1 MLIDLAPAPVRTR
14 ETRAV
19 PSIVA
24 AVAFA
29 GYAAWS
35 LQRLRTFDASG
46 FDLGI
51 FEQAVRSYAHG
62 HWPVSDLL
70 GSDYPT
76 LGDHFH
82 PILAL
87 LAPFYLLWPS
97 PGLLLVAQALL
108 FALSAV
114 PVTRCAIE
122 VLGARRGAV
131 VGAGYVLSWGLLSAV
146 NFDFHEVCFAVPML
160 AFATEHLLRER
171 WRAAVWCA
179 LPLVLVKEDLP
190 MTLAAVGVVLVLN
203 RQRRLGWAVIAFGV
217 TTTALLV
224 LVVLPALNPG
234 SAYAHSGGFN
244 PFGGAIVKVSM
255 LLALLAPTAFTAL
268 RSPLVLLAV
277 PTLLWRLASA
287 NDRYWGMGY
296 HYSAVLMPI
305 VFIAAADGVRRFG
318 PRYRTLLPACALV
331 VGLGSLGLQAA
342 HLTSGVWTPS
352 QRDGIDAVL
361 ARIPDGATVMASNRL
376 APQLTSRCTV
386 LFFDG
391 YPHPE
396 LRPEWVVVANPEQSW
411 PTTLESKAA
420 AVTELERTGYLR
432 VDGTDSVV
440 LLHRA
445 GETSQ
450 R

>member
-1 MLIDLAPAPVRTR
+1 MLIDFAPAPARTR

-19 PSIVA
+19 PYVVA

-51 FEQAVRSYAHG
+51 FEQAVQSYAHG

-70 GSDYPT
+70 GPGAPT

-97 PGLLLVAQALL
+97 PACLLVAQAFL

-114 PVTRCAIE
+114 PVTRCASR
-122 VLGARRGAV
+122 VLGTRRGAV

-146 NFDFHEVCFAVPML
+146 NFDFHEVCFAVPMV
-160 AFATEHLLRER
+160 AFAAEHLLRER

-190 MTLAAVGVVLVLN
+190 LTLAAVGVVLVLKG
-203 RQRRLGWAVIAFGV
+203 QRRLGWAVAGFGV
-217 TTTALLV
+217 ATSVLLV
-224 LVVLPALNPG
+224 TVVLPALNPAG
-234 SAYAHSGGFN
+234 AYAHSGGLN
-244 PFGGAIVKVSM
+244 PFGGSIVKVSM
-255 LLALLAPTAFTAL
+255 LLALVVPTAFAAL
-268 RSPLVLLAV
+268 RSPVLLLAV
-277 PTLLWRLASA
+277 PTLLWRLVSA

-305 VFIAAADGVRRFG
+305 VFLAAADGVRRFD
-318 PRYRTLLPACALV
+318 RQWLLPACALAA
-331 VGLGSLGLQAA
+331 GLASLGLQVA
-342 HLTSGVWTPS
+342 HLTDGVWTPS

-361 ARIPDGATVMASNRL
+361 ARIPDGADVMASNRL
-376 APQLTSRCTV
+376 APRLTSRCTV

-391 YPHPE
+391 VSKE
-396 LRPEWVVVANPEQSW
+396 RPEWVAVAKPEQSW
-411 PTTLESKAA
+411 PTTLATKGLALE
-420 AVTELERTGYLR
+420 ELKSTGYLR
-432 VDGTDSVV
+432 VAETDSVV
-440 LLHRA
+440 LLHR
-445 GETSQ
+445 E
-450 R
+450 

>member
-1 MLIDLAPAPVRTR
+1 MLIDLAPVPGRTR
-14 ETRAV
+14 ETRAIPYV
-19 PSIVA
+19 VA

-70 GSDYPT
+70 GADRPT

-87 LAPFYLLWPS
+87 LAPCYLLWPS
-97 PGLLLVAQALL
+97 PGCLLVAQALL
-108 FALSAV
+108 FAVSAV
-114 PVTRCAIE
+114 PVTRCAVE
-122 VLGARRGAV
+122 LLGARRGAV

-146 NFDFHEVCFAVPML
+146 NFDFHEICFAVPML
-160 AFATEHLLRER
+160 AFAAEHLLRER

-190 MTLAAVGVVLVLN
+190 LTLAAVGVVLVLN
-203 RQRRLGWAVIAFGV
+203 RQRRLGWTVIVFGV
-217 TTTALLV
+217 VTSALLF
-224 LVVLPALNPG
+224 LVVLPALNPAG
-234 SAYAHSGGFN
+234 AYAHNGGFN

-255 LLALLAPTAFTAL
+255 LLALLAPTAFAAL
-268 RSPLVLLAV
+268 RSPLLLLAV
-277 PTLLWRLASA
+277 PTLLWRLVSA

-305 VFIAAADGVRRFG
+305 VFLAGVHGARRLA
-318 PRYRTLLPACALV
+318 RYLPACALL
-331 VGLGSLGLQAA
+331 VGLGSFGLQAA

-361 ARIPDGATVMASNRL
+361 ARIPDGATVLASNRL
-376 APQLTSRCTV
+376 APRLTSRCTV

-391 YPHPE
+391 VTP

-411 PTTLESKAA
+411 PTTLATKAA
-420 AVTELERTGYLR
+420 AVTELESTGYLR

-440 LLHRA
+440 LLHR
-445 GETSQ
+445 E
-450 R
+450 

>member
-1 MLIDLAPAPVRTR
+1 MLIDFAPAPARTR
-14 ETRAV
+14 ESRAV
-19 PSIVA
+19 PHVVA

-51 FEQAVRSYAHG
+51 FEQAVQSYAHG

-70 GSDYPT
+70 GADYPT

-97 PGLLLVAQALL
+97 PGCLLVAQALL
-108 FALSAV
+108 FALSAM
-114 PVTRCAIE
+114 PVTRCAIQL
-122 VLGARRGAV
+122 LGARRGAL

-160 AFATEHLLRER
+160 AFTAEHLLHGR
-171 WRAAVWCA
+171 WRPAVWCA

-190 MTLAAVGVVLVLN
+190 LTLAAVGVVLVLN
-203 RQRRLGWAVIAFGV
+203 RQRRLGWAVIGFGV
-217 TTTALLV
+217 VTSALLF

-234 SAYAHSGGFN
+234 GAYAHGSGFN

-255 LLALLAPTAFTAL
+255 LLALLAPTAFAAL
-268 RSPLVLLAV
+268 RSPLLLLAV
-277 PTLLWRLASA
+277 PTLLWRLVAA

-305 VFIAAADGVRRFG
+305 VFIAGVHGARRFG
-318 PRYRTLLPACALV
+318 GFKRYLPVCAVV
-331 VGLGSLGLQAA
+331 VGLASLGLQAA
-342 HLTSGVWTPS
+342 HLTDGVWTPA
-352 QRDGIDAVL
+352 QRAGITAVL
-361 ARIPDGATVMASNRL
+361 ARIPDGATVLASNRL
-376 APQLTSRCTV
+376 APHLTSRCTV

-391 YPHPE
+391 VTGE
-396 LRPEWVVVANPEQSW
+396 RPEWVAVAQPEQSW
-411 PTTLESKAA
+411 PTTLATKAA
-420 AVTELERTGYLR
+420 ALADLEDTGYR
-432 VDGTDSVV
+432 RIDGTDSVV
-440 LLHRA
+440 LLHR
-445 GETSQ
+445 E
-450 R
+450 

>member
-1 MLIDLAPAPVRTR
+1 MLIALAPAPARTR
-14 ETRAV
+14 LRAPYV
-19 PSIVA
+19 VA
-24 AVAFA
+24 GVAFA

-62 HWPVSDLL
+62 HWPMSDLL
-70 GSDYPT
+70 GPGAPT

-97 PGLLLVAQALL
+97 PGTLLLAQAFLL
-108 FALSAV
+108 ALSAV
-114 PVTRCAIE
+114 PVTRCASQ

-131 VGAGYVLSWGLLSAV
+131 VGAGYALSWGLLSAV
-146 NFDFHEVCFAVPML
+146 NFDFHEICFAVPML
-160 AFATEHLLRER
+160 AFTAEHLLRER

-190 MTLAAVGVVLVLN
+190 LTLAAVGLVLVLN
-203 RQRRLGWAVIAFGV
+203 RQRRLGWAVVGFGV
-217 TTTALLV
+217 ATSALLF
-224 LVVLPALNPG
+224 LVVLPALNPSG
-234 SAYAHSGGFN
+234 AYAHNGGFN
-244 PFGGAIVKVSM
+244 PFGGSIVKVSM
-255 LLALLAPTAFTAL
+255 LLALVTPTAFAAL
-268 RSPLVLLAV
+268 RSPLLLLAV
-277 PTLLWRLASA
+277 PTLLWRLVSA

-305 VFIAAADGVRRFG
+305 VFIAGVAGARGSRLG
-318 PRYRTLLPACALV
+318 RLLPAFALV
-331 VGLGSLGLQAA
+331 AGLGSVGLQAA
-342 HLTSGVWTPS
+342 HLTDGLWTPS
-352 QRDGIDAVL
+352 QRAGIDAVL
-361 ARIPDGATVMASNRL
+361 ARIPDGATVLASNRL
-376 APQLTSRCTV
+376 APRLTSRCTV

-391 YPHPE
+391 ESPS
-396 LRPEWVVVANPEQSW
+396 RPEWVVVAKPETSW
-411 PTTLESKAA
+411 PTTLESKAYA
-420 AVTELERTGYLR
+420 AAELERTGYVR

-445 GETSQ
+445 
-450 R
+450 

>member
-1 MLIDLAPAPVRTR
+1 MLIDLALSPARTR
-14 ETRAV
+14 ETRAIPYV
-19 PSIVA
+19 VA

-62 HWPVSDLL
+62 RWPVSDLL
-70 GSDYPT
+70 GPGAPT

-97 PGLLLVAQALL
+97 PACLLVAQAFL

-114 PVTRCAIE
+114 PVTRCACR

-131 VGAGYVLSWGLLSAV
+131 VAAGYVLSWGLLSAV
-146 NFDFHEVCFAVPML
+146 NFDFHEVCFAVPMV
-160 AFATEHLLRER
+160 AFAAEHLLRER

-190 MTLAAVGVVLVLN
+190 LTLAAVGVVLVLKG
-203 RQRRLGWAVIAFGV
+203 QRRLGWAVAGFGV
-217 TTTALLV
+217 AATVLLV
-224 LVVLPALNPG
+224 TVVLPALNPAG
-234 SAYAHSGGFN
+234 AYAHSGGLD
-244 PFGGAIVKVSM
+244 PFGGSIVKVSM
-255 LLALLAPTAFTAL
+255 LLALVAPTAFTAL
-268 RSPLVLLAV
+268 RSPVLLLAV
-277 PTLLWRLASA
+277 PTLLWRLVSA

-305 VFIAAADGVRRFG
+305 VFLAALHGARRAA
-318 PRYRTLLPACALV
+318 RLLPACALAA
-331 VGLGSLGLQAA
+331 GLASLGLQAA
-342 HLTSGVWTPS
+342 HLTDGVWTPS
-352 QRDGIDAVL
+352 QRAGIDAVL
-361 ARIPDGATVMASNRL
+361 ARIPDGADVMASNRL
-376 APQLTSRCTV
+376 APRLTSRCTV

-391 YPHPE
+391 VSKQ
-396 LRPEWVVVANPEQSW
+396 RPEWVVVAKPEQSW
-411 PTTLESKAA
+411 PTTLATKGL
-420 AVTELERTGYLR
+420 AVEELKSTGYLR
-432 VDGTDSVV
+432 VAETDSVV
-440 LLHRA
+440 LLHR
-445 GETSQ
+445 E
-450 R
+450 

>member
-1 MLIDLAPAPVRTR
+1 MLIDFAPAAARTR
-14 ETRAV
+14 ESRAGPHV
-19 PSIVA
+19 VA
-24 AVAFA
+24 VITFA

-51 FEQAVRSYAHG
+51 FEQAVQSYAHG

-70 GSDYPT
+70 GADFPT
-76 LGDHFH
+76 LGDHCH

-97 PGLLLVAQALL
+97 PGCLLVAQALL

-122 VLGARRGAV
+122 LLGARRGAL

-160 AFATEHLLRER
+160 AFTAEHLLHQR

-190 MTLAAVGVVLVLN
+190 LTLAAVGVVLVLN
-203 RQRRLGWAVIAFGV
+203 RQRRLGWTVIVFGIVTSAVLF
-217 TTTALLV
+217 

-234 SAYAHSGGFN
+234 GAYAHGSGFN

-255 LLALLAPTAFTAL
+255 LLALLAPTAFAAL
-268 RSPLVLLAV
+268 RSPLLLLAV
-277 PTLLWRLASA
+277 PTLLWRLVSA

-305 VFIAAADGVRRFG
+305 VFIAGVAGARGSRLGRLF
-318 PRYRTLLPACALV
+318 PAFALV
-331 VGLGSLGLQAA
+331 AGLGSVGRQAA
-342 HLTSGVWTPS
+342 HLTDGLWTPS
-352 QRDGIDAVL
+352 QRAGIDAVL
-361 ARIPDGATVMASNRL
+361 ARIPDGATVLASNRL
-376 APQLTSRCTV
+376 APHLTSRCTV

-391 YPHPE
+391 VTGG
-396 LRPEWVVVANPEQSW
+396 RPEWVVVAQPEQSW
-411 PTTLESKAA
+411 PTTLATKAA
-420 AVTELERTGYLR
+420 ALADLEDTGYLR

-440 LLHRA
+440 LLHR
-445 GETSQ
+445 E
-450 R
+450 

>member
-1 MLIDLAPAPVRTR
+1 MLIDFAPAPARTR
-14 ETRAV
+14 ESRAV
-19 PSIVA
+19 PHVLA

-70 GSDYPT
+70 GAGYPT

-87 LAPFYLLWPS
+87 LAPFYVLWPS
-97 PGLLLVAQALL
+97 PGCLLVAQALL

-114 PVTRCAIE
+114 PVTRCAIL
-122 VLGARRGAV
+122 VFGTRRGAL

-160 AFATEHLLRER
+160 AFTAEHLLHGR

-190 MTLAAVGVVLVLN
+190 LTLAAVGVVLVVN
-203 RQRRLGWAVIAFGV
+203 RQRRLGWTVIVFGV
-217 TTTALLV
+217 VSSALLF
-224 LVVLPALNPG
+224 LVVVPALNPG
-234 SAYAHSGGFN
+234 GAYAHSGGFN

-255 LLALLAPTAFTAL
+255 LLALLAPTAFAAL
-268 RSPLVLLAV
+268 RSPLLVLAV
-277 PTLLWRLASA
+277 PTLLWRLVSA

-296 HYSAVLMPI
+296 HYSAVLMPV
-305 VFIAAADGVRRFG
+305 VFIAGVHGARRFG
-318 PRYRTLLPACALV
+318 HLKRYLPVCAVV

-361 ARIPDGATVMASNRL
+361 ARIPDGATVLASNRL
-376 APQLTSRCTV
+376 APRLTSRCTV

-391 YPHPE
+391 VTDQ
-396 LRPEWVVVANPEQSW
+396 RPEWVVVANPEQSW
-411 PTTLESKAA
+411 PTTLATKAA
-420 AVTELERTGYLR
+420 ALTDLESTGYLR

-440 LLHRA
+440 LLHR
-445 GETSQ
+445 E
-450 R
+450 

>member
-1 MLIDLAPAPVRTR
+1 MLIDFAPARARTR
-14 ETRAV
+14 ESRAV
-19 PSIVA
+19 PYVVA

-70 GSDYPT
+70 GPGTPT

-87 LAPFYLLWPS
+87 LAPCYLLWPS
-97 PGLLLVAQALL
+97 PGCLLVAQALL

-114 PVTRCAIE
+114 PVTRCAIL
-122 VLGARRGAV
+122 VLGSRRGAL

-160 AFATEHLLRER
+160 AFTAEHLLHGR
-171 WRAAVWCA
+171 WRPAVWCA

-190 MTLAAVGVVLVLN
+190 LTLAAVGVVLVLN
-203 RQRRLGWAVIAFGV
+203 RQRRLGWTVLVFGV
-217 TTTALLV
+217 AASALLF
-224 LVVLPALNPG
+224 LVVLPALNPAG
-234 SAYAHSGGFN
+234 AYAHGGGFN
-244 PFGGAIVKVSM
+244 PFSGAIVKVSM
-255 LLALLAPTAFTAL
+255 LLALLVPTAFAAL
-268 RSPLVLLAV
+268 RSPLLLLAV
-277 PTLLWRLASA
+277 PTLLWRLVSA

-296 HYSAVLMPI
+296 HYSAVLMPV
-305 VFIAAADGVRRFG
+305 VFLAGVHGARRFG
-318 PRYRTLLPACALV
+318 GFKRYLPVCAVV

-352 QRDGIDAVL
+352 QRAGIDAVL
-361 ARIPDGATVMASNRL
+361 ARIPDGATVLASNRL
-376 APQLTSRCTV
+376 APRLTSRCTV

-391 YPHPE
+391 GTDQ
-396 LRPEWVVVANPEQSW
+396 RPEWVVVATPEQSW
-411 PTTLESKAA
+411 PTTLQTKAA
-420 AVTELERTGYLR
+420 ALADLEHTGYLR

-440 LLHRA
+440 LLHR
-445 GETSQ
+445 E
-450 R
+450 

>member
-1 MLIDLAPAPVRTR
+1 MLIDFAPAPARTR
-14 ETRAV
+14 GTRAV
-19 PSIVA
+19 PYVVA

-35 LQRLRTFDASG
+35 LQRLRKFDASG

-70 GSDYPT
+70 GPGAPT

-97 PGLLLVAQALL
+97 PACLLLAQAFL

-114 PVTRCAIE
+114 PVTRCASR

-131 VGAGYVLSWGLLSAV
+131 VAAGYVLSWGLLSAV
-146 NFDFHEVCFAVPML
+146 NFDFHEVCFAVPMV
-160 AFATEHLLRER
+160 AFAAEHLLREQ

-190 MTLAAVGVVLVLN
+190 MTLAAVGVVLLLN
-203 RQRRLGWAVIAFGV
+203 RQRRLGWAVLVFGV
-217 TTTALLV
+217 ATTVLLV
-224 LVVLPALNPG
+224 TVVLPALNPAG
-234 SAYAHSGGFN
+234 AYAHSGGFN
-244 PFGGAIVKVSM
+244 PFGGSIVKVSM
-255 LLALLAPTAFTAL
+255 LLALVVPTAFAAL
-268 RSPLVLLAV
+268 RSPVLLLAV
-277 PTLLWRLASA
+277 PTLLWRLVSA

-305 VFIAAADGVRRFG
+305 VFLAAADGVRRCG
-318 PRYRTLLPACALV
+318 PRFRTLLPACALV
-331 VGLGSLGLQAA
+331 AGLGSFGLQAA
-342 HLTSGVWTPS
+342 HLTDGVWTPS
-352 QRDGIDAVL
+352 QRDGIDEVL
-361 ARIPDGATVMASNRL
+361 ARIPDGADVMASNRL
-376 APQLTSRCTV
+376 APRLTSRCTV

-391 YPHPE
+391 VSKV
-396 LRPEWVVVANPEQSW
+396 RPEWVVVAKPEQSW
-411 PTTLESKAA
+411 PTTLATKEFALE
-420 AVTELERTGYLR
+420 ELKSTGYLR
-432 VDGTDSVV
+432 VAETDSVV

-445 GETSQ
+445 
-450 R
+450 

>member
-1 MLIDLAPAPVRTR
+1 MLIDLAPSPARTR
-14 ETRAV
+14 ETRAI
-19 PSIVA
+19 PSVVA

-29 GYAAWS
+29 GYAGWS

-70 GSDYPT
+70 GADWPT

-82 PILAL
+82 PILAV

-97 PGLLLVAQALL
+97 PGCLLVAQALL

-114 PVTRCAIE
+114 PVTRCASRL
-122 VLGARRGAV
+122 LGARRGAL

-160 AFATEHLLRER
+160 AFTTEHLLHER

-190 MTLAAVGVVLVLN
+190 LTLAAVGVVLVLN
-203 RQRRLGWAVIAFGV
+203 RQRRLGWTVIVFGV
-217 TTTALLV
+217 VTSALLF
-224 LVVLPALNPG
+224 LVVLPALNPAG
-234 SAYAHSGGFN
+234 AYAHGSGFN

-255 LLALLAPTAFTAL
+255 LLALLAPTAFAAL
-268 RSPLVLLAV
+268 RSPLLLLAV
-277 PTLLWRLASA
+277 PTLLWRLVSA
-287 NDRYWGMGY
+287 NDRYWGLGY

-305 VFIAAADGVRRFG
+305 VFLAGVHGARRLARWV
-318 PRYRTLLPACALV
+318 PVCAV
-331 VGLGSLGLQAA
+331 VAGLASLGLQAA
-342 HLTSGVWTPS
+342 HLTDGVWTPA
-352 QRDGIDAVL
+352 QRAGIEAVL
-361 ARIPDGATVMASNRL
+361 ARIPDGATVLASNRL
-376 APQLTSRCTV
+376 APHLTSRCTV

-391 YPHPE
+391 VTDE
-396 LRPEWVVVANPEQSW
+396 RPEWVVVAQPEQSW
-411 PTTLESKAA
+411 PTTLATKAA
-420 AVTELERTGYLR
+420 ALADLETTGYLR
-432 VDGTDSVV
+432 VDGTDAIV
-440 LLHRA
+440 LLHR
-445 GETSQ
+445 E
-450 R
+450 

>member
-1 MLIDLAPAPVRTR
+1 MLIDFAPAPARTR

-19 PSIVA
+19 PYAVA
-24 AVAFA
+24 AIAFA

-70 GSDYPT
+70 GPGAPT

-97 PGLLLVAQALL
+97 PACLLVAQAFL

-114 PVTRCAIE
+114 PVTRCASR
-122 VLGARRGAV
+122 VLGTRRGLV
-131 VGAGYVLSWGLLSAV
+131 VAAGYVLSWGLLSAV
-146 NFDFHEVCFAVPML
+146 NFDFHEVCFAVPMV
-160 AFATEHLLRER
+160 AFAAEHLLHQR

-203 RQRRLGWAVIAFGV
+203 RQRRLGWAVVVFGV
-217 TTTALLV
+217 ATSVLLV
-224 LVVLPALNPG
+224 TVVLPALNPAG
-234 SAYAHSGGFN
+234 AYAHSGGFN
-244 PFGGAIVKVSM
+244 PFGGSIVKVSM
-255 LLALLAPTAFTAL
+255 LLALMAPTAFTAL
-268 RSPLVLLAV
+268 RSPVLLLAV
-277 PTLLWRLASA
+277 PTLLWRLVSA

-305 VFIAAADGVRRFG
+305 VFLAAADGVRRCG
-318 PRYRTLLPACALV
+318 PRSRTLLPACALV
-331 VGLGSLGLQAA
+331 AGLGSFGLQAA
-342 HLTSGVWTPS
+342 HLTDGVWTPS
-352 QRDGIDAVL
+352 QRAGIDAVL
-361 ARIPDGATVMASNRL
+361 ARIPDGADVLASNRL
-376 APQLTSRCTV
+376 APRLTSRCTV

-391 YPHPE
+391 VTE
-396 LRPEWVVVANPEQSW
+396 SRPEWVVVAKPEQSW
-411 PTTLESKAA
+411 PTTLATKEFALE
-420 AVTELERTGYLR
+420 ELKSTGYLR
-432 VDGTDSVV
+432 VAETDSVV

-445 GETSQ
+445 
-450 R
+450 

>member
-1 MLIDLAPAPVRTR
+1 MLIDLAPSPARTR
-14 ETRAV
+14 ETRAIPYV
-19 PSIVA
+19 VA

-70 GSDYPT
+70 GADWPT

-82 PILAL
+82 PILAV

-97 PGLLLVAQALL
+97 PGCLLVAQALL

-114 PVTRCAIE
+114 PVTRCASRL
-122 VLGARRGAV
+122 LGARRGAL

-160 AFATEHLLRER
+160 AFTAEHLLRER

-190 MTLAAVGVVLVLN
+190 LTLAAVGVVLVLN
-203 RQRRLGWAVIAFGV
+203 RQRRLGWTVIVFGV
-217 TTTALLV
+217 ATSALLFV
-224 LVVLPALNPG
+224 VVLPALNPAG
-234 SAYAHSGGFN
+234 AYAHGSGFN

-255 LLALLAPTAFTAL
+255 LLALLAPTAFAAL
-268 RSPLVLLAV
+268 RSPLLLLAV
-277 PTLLWRLASA
+277 PTLLWRLVSA
-287 NDRYWGMGY
+287 NDRYWGLGY

-305 VFIAAADGVRRFG
+305 VFIAGVHGARRLTRWV
-318 PRYRTLLPACALV
+318 PVCAV
-331 VGLGSLGLQAA
+331 VAGLASLGLQAA
-342 HLTSGVWTPS
+342 HLTDGVWTPA
-352 QRDGIDAVL
+352 QRAGIDAVL
-361 ARIPDGATVMASNRL
+361 ARIPDGATVLASNRL
-376 APQLTSRCTV
+376 APHLTSRCTV
-386 LFFDG
+386 RFFDG
-391 YPHPE
+391 VTNE
-396 LRPEWVVVANPEQSW
+396 RPEWVVVAQPEQSW
-411 PTTLESKAA
+411 PTTLATKAA
-420 AVTELERTGYLR
+420 ALADLETTGYLR

-440 LLHRA
+440 LLHR
-445 GETSQ
+445 E
-450 R
+450 

>member
-1 MLIDLAPAPVRTR
+1 MLIDFAPVQVRTR
-14 ETRAV
+14 TV
-19 PSIVA
+19 PHVVA

-29 GYAAWS
+29 GYAGWS

-51 FEQAVRSYAHG
+51 FEQVVRSYAHG
-62 HWPVSDLL
+62 HWPVADLL
-70 GSDYPT
+70 GRGAPA

-97 PGLLLVAQALL
+97 PACLLLAQAFL

-114 PVTRCAIE
+114 PVTRCA
-122 VLGARRGAV
+122 VQLLGPRRGAV

-146 NFDFHEVCFAVPML
+146 NFDFHEVCFAVPMV
-160 AFATEHLLRER
+160 AFAAEHLLRER

-190 MTLAAVGVVLVLN
+190 LTLAAVGVVLVLK
-203 RQRRLGWAVIAFGV
+203 RQRRLGWAVIGFGV
-217 TTTALLV
+217 ACSALLF
-224 LVVLPALNPG
+224 LVVLPALNPAG
-234 SAYAHSGGFN
+234 AYAHSGGLN

-255 LLALLAPTAFTAL
+255 LLALLVPTAFAAL

-277 PTLLWRLASA
+277 PTLLWRLVSA

-305 VFIAAADGVRRFG
+305 VFLAGLHGARRAAR
-318 PRYRTLLPACALV
+318 LLPACALV
-331 VGLGSLGLQAA
+331 AGLASLALQAA

-352 QRDGIDAVL
+352 QRAGIEAVL
-361 ARIPDGATVMASNRL
+361 TRIPDGATVLASNRL
-376 APQLTSRCTV
+376 APRLTSRCTV

-391 YPHPE
+391 VTRE
-396 LRPEWVVVANPEQSW
+396 RPEWVVVARPEQSW
-411 PTTLESKAA
+411 PTTLATKAL
-420 AVTELERTGYLR
+420 AVTELEATGYRR
-432 VDGTDSVV
+432 VDETDSVV

-445 GETSQ
+445 
-450 R
+450 

>member
-1 MLIDLAPAPVRTR
+1 MLIDFAPSPARPR
-14 ETRAV
+14 ETRAL
-19 PSIVA
+19 PYAVA

-70 GSDYPT
+70 GPSAPT

-87 LAPFYLLWPS
+87 VAPFYLLWPS
-97 PGLLLVAQALL
+97 PGCLLVAQALL

-122 VLGARRGAV
+122 VLGRRRGVV

-160 AFATEHLLRER
+160 AFTAEHLLRER

-190 MTLAAVGVVLVLN
+190 LTLAAVGVVLVLN
-203 RQRRLGWAVIAFGV
+203 RQRRLGWAVVVFGV
-217 TTTALLV
+217 VTSAALF
-224 LVVLPALNPG
+224 LVVLPALNPAG
-234 SAYAHSGGFN
+234 AYAHGGGFD

-255 LLALLAPTAFTAL
+255 LLALLVPMAFAAL
-268 RSPLVLLAV
+268 RSPVLLLAV
-277 PTLLWRLASA
+277 PTLAWRLVAA
-287 NDRYWGMGY
+287 NDRYWGLGY

-305 VFIAAADGVRRFG
+305 AFLAGLHGARRVA
-318 PRYRTLLPACALV
+318 RLLPACALV
-331 VGLGSLGLQAA
+331 AGLASLGLQAA
-342 HLTSGVWTPS
+342 HLTSGVWTPA
-352 QRDGIDAVL
+352 QRAGIDAVL
-361 ARIPDGATVMASNRL
+361 ARIPDGATVLASNRL
-376 APQLTSRCTV
+376 APRLTSRCTV

-391 YPHPE
+391 VNAS
-396 LRPEWVVVANPEQSW
+396 RPEWVVVANPEQSW
-411 PTTLESKAA
+411 PTTLATKAA
-420 AVTELERTGYLR
+420 ALEELESTGYLR
-432 VDGTDSVV
+432 VDGTDAVV
-440 LLHRA
+440 LLHR
-445 GETSQ
+445 E
-450 R
+450 

>member
-1 MLIDLAPAPVRTR
+1 MLIDFAPAPARTR
-14 ETRAV
+14 EHRAV
-19 PSIVA
+19 PYVVA

-70 GSDYPT
+70 GAGYPT

-97 PGLLLVAQALL
+97 PGCLLVAQALL

-114 PVTRCAIE
+114 PVTRCAIRL
-122 VLGARRGAV
+122 LGVRRGALA
-131 VGAGYVLSWGLLSAV
+131 GAGYVLSWGLLSAV

-160 AFATEHLLRER
+160 AFTAEHLLHER

-190 MTLAAVGVVLVLN
+190 LTLAAVGVVLVLN
-203 RQRRLGWAVIAFGV
+203 RQRRLGWTVLVFGV
-217 TTTALLV
+217 VTSALLF

-234 SAYAHSGGFN
+234 GAYAHSSGFN

-255 LLALLAPTAFTAL
+255 LLALLVPTAFAAL
-268 RSPLVLLAV
+268 RSPLLLLAV
-277 PTLLWRLASA
+277 PTLLWRLVSA

-305 VFIAAADGVRRFG
+305 VFIAGVHGARRFG
-318 PRYRTLLPACALV
+318 GFKRYLPVCAV
-331 VGLGSLGLQAA
+331 VAGLASSGLQAA
-342 HLTSGVWTPS
+342 HLTSGVWTPA
-352 QRDGIDAVL
+352 QRTGIDAVL
-361 ARIPDGATVMASNRL
+361 ARIPDGATVLASNRL
-376 APQLTSRCTV
+376 APRLTSRCTV
-386 LFFDG
+386 RFFDG
-391 YPHPE
+391 VTGE
-396 LRPEWVVVANPEQSW
+396 RPEWVAVAQPEQSW
-411 PTTLESKAA
+411 PTTLASKAA
-420 AVTELERTGYLR
+420 ALAELADTGYRR

-440 LLHRA
+440 LLHR
-445 GETSQ
+445 E
-450 R
+450 

>member
-1 MLIDLAPAPVRTR
+1 MLIDFAPSPARTR
-14 ETRAV
+14 ETRAL
-19 PSIVA
+19 PYAVA

-70 GSDYPT
+70 GPGAPT

-87 LAPFYLLWPS
+87 LAPCYLLWPS
-97 PGLLLVAQALL
+97 PGCLLVAQALL

-114 PVTRCAIE
+114 PVTRCAAE
-122 VLGARRGAV
+122 VLGRRRGAV

-160 AFATEHLLRER
+160 AFTAEHLLRER

-190 MTLAAVGVVLVLN
+190 VTLAAVGVVLVLN
-203 RQRRLGWAVIAFGV
+203 RQRRLGWAVVAFGV
-217 TTTALLV
+217 VASAALF
-224 LVVLPALNPG
+224 LVVLPALNPAG
-234 SAYAHSGGFN
+234 TYAHGGGFD

-255 LLALLAPTAFTAL
+255 LLALLVPTAFAAL
-268 RSPLVLLAV
+268 RSPLLLLAV
-277 PTLLWRLASA
+277 PTLAWRLVSA
-287 NDRYWGMGY
+287 NDRYWGLGY

-305 VFIAAADGVRRFG
+305 VFLAGLHGARRVA
-318 PRYRTLLPACALV
+318 RLLPACALV
-331 VGLGSLGLQAA
+331 AGLASLGLQAA
-342 HLTSGVWTPS
+342 HLTSGVWTPA
-352 QRDGIDAVL
+352 QRAGINAVL
-361 ARIPDGATVMASNRL
+361 ARIPDGATVLTSNRL
-376 APQLTSRCTV
+376 APRLTSRCTV
-386 LFFDG
+386 QFFDG
-391 YPHPE
+391 VTAS
-396 LRPEWVVVANPEQSW
+396 RPEWVVVANPEQSW
-411 PTTLESKAA
+411 PTTLATKAA
-420 AVTELERTGYLR
+420 ALAELERTGYRR

-440 LLHRA
+440 LLHR
-445 GETSQ
+445 E
-450 R
+450 

>member
-1 MLIDLAPAPVRTR
+1 MLIDLAPAPVRPR
-14 ETRAV
+14 LALPHV
-19 PSIVA
+19 VA

-70 GSDYPT
+70 GPGAPT

-97 PGLLLVAQALL
+97 PACLLVAQAFL
-108 FALSAV
+108 FALSAI
-114 PVTRCAIE
+114 PVTRCASR

-131 VGAGYVLSWGLLSAV
+131 VAAGYVLSWGLLSAV
-146 NFDFHEVCFAVPML
+146 NFDFHEVCFAVPMV
-160 AFATEHLLRER
+160 AFAAEHLLRER

-179 LPLVLVKEDLP
+179 VPLVLVKEDLP
-190 MTLAAVGVVLVLN
+190 LTLAAVGVVLVLKG
-203 RQRRLGWAVIAFGV
+203 QRRLGWVVAGFGV
-217 TTTALLV
+217 ATSVLLV
-224 LVVLPALNPG
+224 TVVLPALNPAG
-234 SAYAHSGGFN
+234 VYAHSGGLN

-255 LLALLAPTAFTAL
+255 LLALVVPTAFTAL
-268 RSPLVLLAV
+268 RSPVLLLAV

-305 VFIAAADGVRRFG
+305 VFLAAADGVRRSGRQWLF
-318 PRYRTLLPACALV
+318 PACALLA
-331 VGLGSLGLQAA
+331 GLASLGLQAA
-342 HLTSGVWTPS
+342 HLTDGVWTPS
-352 QRDGIDAVL
+352 QRAGIDAVL
-361 ARIPDGATVMASNRL
+361 ARIPDDATVLASNRL
-376 APQLTSRCTV
+376 APRLTSRCTV

-391 YPHPE
+391 ASE
-396 LRPEWVVVANPEQSW
+396 ERPEWVAVAKPEQSW
-411 PTTLESKAA
+411 PTTLATKGLALD
-420 AVTELERTGYLR
+420 ELKSTGYLR
-432 VDGTDSVV
+432 VAETDSVV
-440 LLHRA
+440 LLHR
-445 GETSQ
+445 G
-450 R
+450 

>member
-1 MLIDLAPAPVRTR
+1 MLIDFAPAPARTR
-14 ETRAV
+14 ERRAV
-19 PSIVA
+19 PYVVA

-70 GSDYPT
+70 GAGYPT

-97 PGLLLVAQALL
+97 PGCLLVAQALL

-114 PVTRCAIE
+114 PVTRCASRL
-122 VLGARRGAV
+122 LGVRRGALAGV
-131 VGAGYVLSWGLLSAV
+131 GYVLSWGLLSAV

-160 AFATEHLLRER
+160 AFTAEHLLHER

-190 MTLAAVGVVLVLN
+190 LTLAAVGVVLVLN
-203 RQRRLGWAVIAFGV
+203 RQRRLGWTVLVFGV
-217 TTTALLV
+217 VTSALLF

-234 SAYAHSGGFN
+234 GAYAHGSGLD

-255 LLALLAPTAFTAL
+255 LLALLAPTAFAAL
-268 RSPLVLLAV
+268 RSPLLVLTV
-277 PTLLWRLASA
+277 PTLLWRLVSA
-287 NDRYWGMGY
+287 NDRYWGTGY

-305 VFIAAADGVRRFG
+305 VFIAGVHGARRFG
-318 PRYRTLLPACALV
+318 GFKRYLPVCAV
-331 VGLGSLGLQAA
+331 VAGLASSGLQAA
-342 HLTSGVWTPS
+342 HLTDGVWTPA
-352 QRDGIDAVL
+352 QRTGIDAVL
-361 ARIPDGATVMASNRL
+361 ARIPDGATVLASNRL
-376 APQLTSRCTV
+376 APRLTSRCTV

-391 YPHPE
+391 VTGA
-396 LRPEWVVVANPEQSW
+396 RPEWVAVAQPEQSW
-411 PTTLESKAA
+411 PTTLASKAA
-420 AVTELERTGYLR
+420 ALTELEDTGYRR

-440 LLHRA
+440 LLHR
-445 GETSQ
+445 E
-450 R
+450 

>member
-1 MLIDLAPAPVRTR
+1 MLIDFAPAPARTR
-14 ETRAV
+14 ESRAV
-19 PSIVA
+19 PYVVA

-29 GYAAWS
+29 GYATWS

-62 HWPVSDLL
+62 RWPVSDLL
-70 GSDYPT
+70 GADFPT

-97 PGLLLVAQALL
+97 PGCLLVAQALL

-122 VLGARRGAV
+122 LLGARRGAL

-160 AFATEHLLRER
+160 AFTAEHLLHER

-190 MTLAAVGVVLVLN
+190 LTLAAVGVVLVLN
-203 RQRRLGWAVIAFGV
+203 RQKRLGWAVAGFGV
-217 TTTALLV
+217 TTSALLF
-224 LVVLPALNPG
+224 LVVLPALNPAG
-234 SAYAHSGGFN
+234 AYAHGSGFT

-255 LLALLAPTAFTAL
+255 LLALLAPTAFAAV
-268 RSPLVLLAV
+268 RSPLLVLAV
-277 PTLLWRLASA
+277 PTLVWRLVSA

-296 HYSAVLMPI
+296 HYSAVLMPV
-305 VFIAAADGVRRFG
+305 VFLAGVHGARRIGGFRRF
-318 PRYRTLLPACALV
+318 LPVCAV
-331 VGLGSLGLQAA
+331 VAGLASLGLQAA
-342 HLTSGVWTPS
+342 HLTDGVWTPA
-352 QRDGIDAVL
+352 QRAGIDTVL
-361 ARIPDGATVMASNRL
+361 ARIPDGATVLASNRL
-376 APQLTSRCTV
+376 APRLTSRCTV
-386 LFFDG
+386 RFFDG
-391 YPHPE
+391 VTDQ
-396 LRPEWVVVANPEQSW
+396 RPEWVVVAQPEQSW
-411 PTTLESKAA
+411 PTTLATKEAA
-420 AVTELERTGYLR
+420 LAELESTGYER
-432 VDGTDSVV
+432 VAGTDAVV
-440 LLHRA
+440 LLHR
-445 GETSQ
+445 E
-450 R
+450 

>member
-1 MLIDLAPAPVRTR
+1 MLIDFAPAPVRTR
-14 ETRAV
+14 ESRAV
-19 PSIVA
+19 PYVVA

-35 LQRLRTFDASG
+35 LRRLRTFDASG

-70 GSDYPT
+70 GPGAPT

-87 LAPFYLLWPS
+87 LAPCYLLWPS
-97 PGLLLVAQALL
+97 PGVLLVAQALL

-114 PVTRCAIE
+114 PVTRCAIRL
-122 VLGARRGAV
+122 LGARRGAL

-160 AFATEHLLRER
+160 AFTAEHLLHER

-190 MTLAAVGVVLVLN
+190 LTLAAVGVVLVLN
-203 RQRRLGWAVIAFGV
+203 RQRRLGWTVLVFGV
-217 TTTALLV
+217 ATSALLF
-224 LVVLPALNPG
+224 LVVLPALNPAG
-234 SAYAHSGGFN
+234 AYAHGSGLN

-255 LLALLAPTAFTAL
+255 LLALLAPTAFAAL
-268 RSPLVLLAV
+268 RSPLLLLAA
-277 PTLLWRLASA
+277 PTLLWRLVSA

-305 VFIAAADGVRRFG
+305 VFIAGVHGARRLK
-318 PRYRTLLPACALV
+318 RYLPVCAV
-331 VGLGSLGLQAA
+331 VTGLASLGLQAA
-342 HLTSGVWTPS
+342 HLTDGVWTPS
-352 QRDGIDAVL
+352 QRAGIETVL
-361 ARIPDGATVMASNRL
+361 ARIPDGATVLASNRL
-376 APQLTSRCTV
+376 APHLTSRCTV

-391 YPHPE
+391 VPGE
-396 LRPEWVVVANPEQSW
+396 RPEWVVVARPEQSW
-411 PTTLESKAA
+411 PTTLATKAA
-420 AVTELERTGYLR
+420 ALAELADTGYVR
-432 VDGTDSVV
+432 VDGTDAVV
-440 LLHRA
+440 LLHR
-445 GETSQ
+445 E
-450 R
+450 